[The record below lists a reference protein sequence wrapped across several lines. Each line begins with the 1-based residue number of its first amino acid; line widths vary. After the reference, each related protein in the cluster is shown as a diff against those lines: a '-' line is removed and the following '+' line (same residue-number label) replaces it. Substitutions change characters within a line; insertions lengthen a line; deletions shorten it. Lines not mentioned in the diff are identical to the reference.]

1 MINRKYW
8 RSQFLDAI
16 QQNDQKKIQFLLGH
30 NCQIDSD
37 IFSAIIQLPDLDSE
51 ILDLA
56 IKATHEFESHHLQQV
71 MFLFPNNDK
80 AIIASIQATRN
91 IEEHLLDELSTL
103 NHISIA
109 FAKNILTKLE
119 PIDQSRLSKI
129 LQLAQNDQ
137 ELINLGISKIKTLL
151 PHNLQEIFAIENI
164 TAKNLQLAIAKT
176 QKIEEWNLT
185 DLLDLKP
192 SPKVVADTIKKIDK
206 LFGWHLQKLLAQGYD
221 QLNILKLCVSKIDKL
236 EVWHLEELLRVA
248 NPDGQLIRLALGKIG
263 FIDDVALIQSA
274 LGKTDFIRLG
284 HIKLLL
290 NNGIFDDVKE
300 LALAKLQT
308 KWSPQEL
315 EAYIKRY
322 NRSPE
327 KLATEKQVQELY
339 GAKKHNIHED
349 LSTESK
355 KPLPSAI
362 EFLKTIYDQHSVT
375 GDSFDHHPD
384 STVIGAD
391 ATDAE

>member
-8 RSQFLDAI
+8 RSQFFDAI

-56 IKATHEFESHHLQQV
+56 IKAMHEFESHHLQQV

-80 AIIASIQATRN
+80 AIIASIQATRD

-103 NHISIA
+103 DHISIA

-151 PHNLQEIFAIENI
+151 PHNLQEIFAIQNI
-164 TAKNLQLAIAKT
+164 TAQNLGLAIAKT
-176 QKIEEWNLT
+176 QEIEEWNLT

-192 SPKVVADTIKKIDK
+192 SPEIVAGTIKKIDK
-206 LFGWHLQKLLAQGYD
+206 LFGWHLQKLLMQGYD

-236 EVWHLEELLRVA
+236 ETWHLEELLRVA
-248 NPDGQLIRLALGKIG
+248 NSDGQLIRLALGKIG
-263 FIDDVALIQSA
+263 FIDDVELIKSA
-274 LGKTDFIRLG
+274 LDKTDFIRLG
-284 HIKLLL
+284 NMKLLL
-290 NNGIFDDVKE
+290 NNGIFDDVRE

-308 KWSPQEL
+308 KLSPQEL
-315 EAYIKRY
+315 ENYIAYY
-322 NRSPE
+322 NRSPA
-327 KLATEKQVQELY
+327 KLGTEKQVQELY

-355 KPLPSAI
+355 KPLPSAV
-362 EFLKTIYDQHSVT
+362 EFLKTIYNQHFATEYSVKP
-375 GDSFDHHPD
+375 HPD